1 MHTSKWYRNLLVIAL
16 PIAVSCAQGF
26 HAESESSVRIALE
39 REYAA
44 IVHGFLRNDPNPWIE
59 RLGPEFKLILFNG
72 STQSREWAVSYVKNN
87 ATTFHVGTLTMRIK
101 TLQPAAGRWVATV
114 EQLSDR
120 TWSDSTGPHRLEVG
134 AIQLETWE
142 RRDSGWQLASV
153 REKEILYLRR
163 DQ

>member
-1 MHTSKWYRNLLVIAL
+1 VHISTRYQSLLGIAL
-16 PIAVSCAQGF
+16 LSLSCAPALQS
-26 HAESESSVRIALE
+26 ETESSVRISLD
-39 REYAA
+39 REYAM
-44 IVHGFLRNDPNPWIE
+44 IVSGFLRNDPSPWIE

-72 STQSREWAVSYVKNN
+72 STQSRDWAVDYVRNN
-87 ATTFHVGTLTMRIK
+87 ATTFRVGTLTMRIR
-101 TLQPAAGRWVATV
+101 TLQPTAGGWVATV

-142 RRDSGWQLASV
+142 RTDSRWKLASV
-153 REKEILYLRR
+153 QEKEILYLRR